1 MRISSISSV
10 MTTTPVKPVHRVV
23 RRKPSLDAEPVDAEP
38 VSRPSV
44 TTSVSGFGADR
55 AKDETVEE
63 KAYKKRNPLWNTM
76 LNL

>member
-38 VSRPSV
+38 VSQPSV
-44 TTSVSGFGADR
+44 TTSVSGFSADR
-55 AKDETVEE
+55 SKDETVEE